1 MTQQA
6 KGTFEIDL
14 KPLSEPNSVDG
25 ATLGRMSINKQFHGD
40 LTGTGKGEMLSAMT
54 AVEGSAG
61 YVAIEHVSGSLHGRT
76 GSFVFQHVGIMNRGE
91 QQLTITVVPD
101 SGAGELVG
109 ISGSF
114 TIDIVDGQHQ
124 YIFTYS
130 LGA

>member
-61 YVAIEHVSGSLHGRT
+61 YVALSASAALC
-76 GSFVFQHVGIMNRGE
+76 M
-91 QQLTITVVPD
+91 
-101 SGAGELVG
+101 GAPAALC
-109 ISGSF
+109 F
-114 TIDIVDGQHQ
+114 NMWA
-124 YIFTYS
+124 
-130 LGA
+130 L

>member
-1 MTQQA
+1 
-6 KGTFEIDL
+6 
-14 KPLSEPNSVDG
+14 
-25 ATLGRMSINKQFHGD
+25 
-40 LTGTGKGEMLSAMT
+40 
-54 AVEGSAG
+54 
-61 YVAIEHVSGSLHGRT
+61 
-76 GSFVFQHVGIMNRGE
+76 MNRGE